1 MLVRDMGFLRT
12 VCALVAASAGIFYL
26 TSASSL
32 SSDGRWSL
40 IGVTFVSA
48 LLWVLL
54 GGRGVKNDSASRVKT
69 ASNEVEP
76 DDSEDELEST
86 ELSDIPAPVVEEQ
99 NLDGVSLRERKLAK
113 IQAANQSEDE
123 ESSEEENYVEVEV
136 TVENVHTADEYVVEV
151 SPESVEDADIEMTVS
166 NRRVK
171 HQEIRQ
177 RIEKR
182 RRNQLAEIRA
192 STVRMWE
199 QYNEGEDIV
208 ALLQNPEHGL
218 NIIDEPQKPEAGHVY
233 GATFIRLDDVTIL
246 KLRTPL
252 DSGFEE
258 VEKKPLPEGLP
269 NLEGMPLPPLPD
281 GDMPL
286 PPLPNASDAL
296 AAMKLQM
303 DED

>member
-1 MLVRDMGFLRT
+1 MVFLRT

>member
-1 MLVRDMGFLRT
+1 MGFIRT
-12 VCALVAASAGIFYL
+12 LFGLIAASAGIFYL

-32 SSDGRWSL
+32 SDNGSWTL
-40 IGVTFVSA
+40 IGITFGA
-48 LLWVLL
+48 TFAWVLL
-54 GGRGVKNDSASRVKT
+54 GGRGVKPKRQVASAQSAIVT
-69 ASNEVEP
+69 ESSIAESVSEEEP
-76 DDSEDELEST
+76 DA
-86 ELSDIPAPVVEEQ
+86 DIPPPVSVDD

-113 IQAANQSEDE
+113 IQAANQQDIE
-123 ESSEEENYVEVEV
+123 SEEEVEEITTVEV
-136 TVENVHTADEYVVEV
+136 TLENVHTADEYVVEV

-171 HQEIRQ
+171 HQEIRE

-199 QYNEGEDIV
+199 QHNEGEDIV
-208 ALLQNPEHGL
+208 AVLQKPDHGMDIL
-218 NIIDEPQKPEAGHVY
+218 DEPLKPEAGHVY
-233 GATFIRLDDVTIL
+233 GATFIRLDQGTIL

-258 VEKKPLPEGLP
+258 VEKKVKLPELPGLD
-269 NLEGMPLPPLPD
+269 GMPLPPLP
-281 GDMPL
+281 GGNLPL

-296 AAMKLQM
+296 AAMKAQM

>member
-1 MLVRDMGFLRT
+1 MRDMGFLRT

-40 IGVTFVSA
+40 IGVTFISA

-54 GGRGVKNDSASRVKT
+54 GGRGVKNNSTSRVKT
-69 ASNEVEP
+69 ASNEVES
-76 DDSEDELEST
+76 DDSEDEIEPA
-86 ELSDIPAPVVEEQ
+86 EQSDIPAPVVEEQ

>member
-1 MLVRDMGFLRT
+1 MRDMGFLRT

-40 IGVTFVSA
+40 IGVTFISA

-54 GGRGVKNDSASRVKT
+54 GGRGVKNNSTSRVKT
-69 ASNEVEP
+69 ASNQVES
-76 DDSEDELEST
+76 DDSEDEIEPA
-86 ELSDIPAPVVEEQ
+86 EQSDIPAPVVEEQ

>member
-76 DDSEDELEST
+76 DDSEDEIEST

-218 NIIDEPQKPEAGHVY
+218 NILDEPQKPEAGHVY

>member
-1 MLVRDMGFLRT
+1 MRDMGFLRT

-40 IGVTFVSA
+40 IGVTFISA

-54 GGRGVKNDSASRVKT
+54 GGRGVKNNSTTRVKT
-69 ASNEVEP
+69 ASNEVES
-76 DDSEDELEST
+76 DDSEDEIEPA
-86 ELSDIPAPVVEEQ
+86 EQSDIPAPVVEEQ

-123 ESSEEENYVEVEV
+123 ESPDEENYVEVEV

>member
-1 MLVRDMGFLRT
+1 MRDMGFLRT

-32 SSDGRWSL
+32 SSDGKWSL

-54 GGRGVKNDSASRVKT
+54 GGRGVKNNSTSRVKT
-69 ASNEVEP
+69 DSNEVEF
-76 DDSEDELEST
+76 DDSEDETEPA

-123 ESSEEENYVEVEV
+123 QSPDEENYVEVEV

-192 STVRMWE
+192 STVSMWE

-296 AAMKLQM
+296 AAMKQQM

>member
-1 MLVRDMGFLRT
+1 MGFLRT

-54 GGRGVKNDSASRVKT
+54 GGRGVKNNSASRVKT
-69 ASNEVEP
+69 TSNEVEP
-76 DDSEDELEST
+76 DDSEDETEST

-113 IQAANQSEDE
+113 IQAANQSEDG

>member
-40 IGVTFVSA
+40 IGVTFISA

-54 GGRGVKNDSASRVKT
+54 GGRGVKNNSTSRVKT
-69 ASNEVEP
+69 ASNQVES
-76 DDSEDELEST
+76 DDSEDEIEPA
-86 ELSDIPAPVVEEQ
+86 EQSDIPAPVVEEQ

>member
-1 MLVRDMGFLRT
+1 MGFIRT
-12 VCALVAASAGIFYL
+12 LFGLIAVSAGIFYL

-32 SSDGRWSL
+32 SDNGSWTL
-40 IGVTFVSA
+40 IGITFGA
-48 LLWVLL
+48 TFAWVLL
-54 GGRGVKNDSASRVKT
+54 GGRGVKPKRQVASAQSAIVT
-69 ASNEVEP
+69 ESSIAESVSEEEP
-76 DDSEDELEST
+76 DA
-86 ELSDIPAPVVEEQ
+86 DIPPPVSVDD

-113 IQAANQSEDE
+113 IQAANQQDVE
-123 ESSEEENYVEVEV
+123 SEEEVEEITTVEV
-136 TVENVHTADEYVVEV
+136 TLENVHTADEYVVEV

-171 HQEIRQ
+171 HQEIRE

-199 QYNEGEDIV
+199 QHNEGEDIV
-208 ALLQNPEHGL
+208 AVLQNPDHGMDIL
-218 NIIDEPQKPEAGHVY
+218 DEPLKPEAGHVY
-233 GATFIRLDDVTIL
+233 GATFIRLDQGTIL

-258 VEKKPLPEGLP
+258 VEKKVKLPELPGLD
-269 NLEGMPLPPLPD
+269 GMPLPPLP
-281 GDMPL
+281 GGNLPL

-296 AAMKLQM
+296 AAMKAQM

>member
-1 MLVRDMGFLRT
+1 MGFLRT

-54 GGRGVKNDSASRVKT
+54 GGRGVKNNSASRVKT
-69 ASNEVEP
+69 TSNEFEP
-76 DDSEDELEST
+76 DDSEDEIEST

-113 IQAANQSEDE
+113 IQASNQSEDG

-208 ALLQNPEHGL
+208 ALLQLSLIH
-218 NIIDEPQKPEAGHVY
+218 I
-233 GATFIRLDDVTIL
+233 
-246 KLRTPL
+246 
-252 DSGFEE
+252 
-258 VEKKPLPEGLP
+258 
-269 NLEGMPLPPLPD
+269 
-281 GDMPL
+281 
-286 PPLPNASDAL
+286 
-296 AAMKLQM
+296 
-303 DED
+303 

>member
-40 IGVTFVSA
+40 IGVTFISA

-54 GGRGVKNDSASRVKT
+54 GGRGVKNNSTSKVKT
-69 ASNEVEP
+69 ASNEVES
-76 DDSEDELEST
+76 DDSEDEIEPA
-86 ELSDIPAPVVEEQ
+86 EQSDIPAPVVEEQ

-123 ESSEEENYVEVEV
+123 GSPDEENYVEVEV

-281 GDMPL
+281 GEMPL

>member
-1 MLVRDMGFLRT
+1 MRDMGFLRT

-123 ESSEEENYVEVEV
+123 ESSEEENYVEIEV

>member
-1 MLVRDMGFLRT
+1 MGFLRT
-12 VCALVAASAGIFYL
+12 LCGLVAASAGIFYL

-32 SSDGRWSL
+32 SDNGSWTL
-40 IGVTFVSA
+40 IGITFGA
-48 LLWVLL
+48 TFAWVLL
-54 GGRGVKNDSASRVKT
+54 GGRGVKPSGQVT
-69 ASNEVEP
+69 AAQPAIVTESISTESE
-76 DDSEDELEST
+76 SEDASGA
-86 ELSDIPAPVVEEQ
+86 DIPPPVTAED

-113 IQAANQSEDE
+113 IQAANQQNVD
-123 ESSEEENYVEVEV
+123 SEEEGEEIATVEV
-136 TVENVHTADEYVVEV
+136 TLENVHTADEYVVEV

-171 HQEIRQ
+171 HQEIRE

-199 QYNEGEDIV
+199 QHNEGEDIV
-208 ALLQNPEHGL
+208 AVLQNPEHGM
-218 NIIDEPQKPEAGHVY
+218 NILDEPLKPEAGHVY
-233 GATFIRLDDVTIL
+233 GATFIRLDEGTIL

-258 VEKKPLPEGLP
+258 VEKKVKLPELPGLD
-269 NLEGMPLPPLPD
+269 GMPLPPLPD
-281 GDMPL
+281 GNLPL

-296 AAMKLQM
+296 AAMKAQM

>member
-1 MLVRDMGFLRT
+1 MGFLRT
-12 VCALVAASAGIFYL
+12 LCGLVAASAGIFYL

-32 SSDGRWSL
+32 SDNGSWTL
-40 IGVTFVSA
+40 IGITFGA
-48 LLWVLL
+48 TFAWVLL
-54 GGRGVKNDSASRVKT
+54 GGRGVKPSGQVT
-69 ASNEVEP
+69 AAQPAIVTESISTESE
-76 DDSEDELEST
+76 SEDASGA
-86 ELSDIPAPVVEEQ
+86 DIPAPVTAED

-113 IQAANQSEDE
+113 IQAANQQNVD
-123 ESSEEENYVEVEV
+123 SEEEGEEIAVVEV
-136 TVENVHTADEYVVEV
+136 TLENVHTADEYVVEV

-171 HQEIRQ
+171 HQEIRE

-199 QYNEGEDIV
+199 QHNEGEDIV
-208 ALLQNPEHGL
+208 AVLQNPEHGM
-218 NIIDEPQKPEAGHVY
+218 NILDEPLKPEAGHVY
-233 GATFIRLDDVTIL
+233 GATFIRLDEGTIL

-258 VEKKPLPEGLP
+258 VEKKVKLPELPGLD
-269 NLEGMPLPPLPD
+269 GMPLPPLPD
-281 GDMPL
+281 GNLPL

-296 AAMKLQM
+296 AAMKAQM

>member
-1 MLVRDMGFLRT
+1 MGFLRT

-54 GGRGVKNDSASRVKT
+54 GGRGVKNNAASRVKT

-76 DDSEDELEST
+76 DDSEDEIEST

-123 ESSEEENYVEVEV
+123 ESSEEENYVEIEV

>member
-1 MLVRDMGFLRT
+1 MGFLRT

-54 GGRGVKNDSASRVKT
+54 GGRGVKNDSASRLKT

>member
-76 DDSEDELEST
+76 DDSEDEIEST

-113 IQAANQSEDE
+113 IQAANQSKDE

>member
-1 MLVRDMGFLRT
+1 MGFIRT
-12 VCALVAASAGIFYL
+12 LFGLIAASAGIFYL

-32 SSDGRWSL
+32 SDNGSWTL
-40 IGVTFVSA
+40 IGITFGA
-48 LLWVLL
+48 TFAWVLL
-54 GGRGVKNDSASRVKT
+54 GGRGVKPKRQVASAQSAIVT
-69 ASNEVEP
+69 ESSITESVSEEEP
-76 DDSEDELEST
+76 DA
-86 ELSDIPAPVVEEQ
+86 DIPPPVSVDD

-113 IQAANQSEDE
+113 IQAANQQDVE
-123 ESSEEENYVEVEV
+123 SEEEVEEITTVEV
-136 TVENVHTADEYVVEV
+136 TLENVHTADEYVVEV

-171 HQEIRQ
+171 HQEIRE

-199 QYNEGEDIV
+199 QHNEGEDIV
-208 ALLQNPEHGL
+208 AVLQNPDHGMDIL
-218 NIIDEPQKPEAGHVY
+218 DEPLKPEAGHVY
-233 GATFIRLDDVTIL
+233 GATFIRLDQGTIL

-258 VEKKPLPEGLP
+258 VEKKVKLPELPGLD
-269 NLEGMPLPPLPD
+269 GMPLPPLP
-281 GDMPL
+281 GGNLPL

-296 AAMKLQM
+296 AAMKAQM

>member
-1 MLVRDMGFLRT
+1 MGFLRT

-54 GGRGVKNDSASRVKT
+54 GGRGVKNNSASRVKT
-69 ASNEVEP
+69 TSNEVEP
-76 DDSEDELEST
+76 DDSEDEIEST

-113 IQAANQSEDE
+113 IQASNQSEDG

>member
-1 MLVRDMGFLRT
+1 MGFLRT

-54 GGRGVKNDSASRVKT
+54 GGRGVKNNSASRVKT
-69 ASNEVEP
+69 TSNEVEP
-76 DDSEDELEST
+76 DDSEDEIEST

-113 IQAANQSEDE
+113 IQAANQSEDG

>member
-1 MLVRDMGFLRT
+1 MGFLRT
-12 VCALVAASAGIFYL
+12 LCGLVAASAGIFYL

-32 SSDGRWSL
+32 SDNGSWTL
-40 IGVTFVSA
+40 IGITFGA
-48 LLWVLL
+48 TFAWVLL
-54 GGRGVKNDSASRVKT
+54 GGRGVKPSGQVT
-69 ASNEVEP
+69 AAQPAIVTESVSTESE
-76 DDSEDELEST
+76 SEDVSDA
-86 ELSDIPAPVVEEQ
+86 DIPPPVTAED

-113 IQAANQSEDE
+113 IQAANQQNVD
-123 ESSEEENYVEVEV
+123 SEEEGEEIATVEV
-136 TVENVHTADEYVVEV
+136 TLENVHTADEYVVEV

-171 HQEIRQ
+171 HQEIRE

-199 QYNEGEDIV
+199 QHNEGEDIV
-208 ALLQNPEHGL
+208 AVLQNPEHGM
-218 NIIDEPQKPEAGHVY
+218 NILDEPLKPEAGHVY
-233 GATFIRLDDVTIL
+233 GATFIRLDEGTIL

-258 VEKKPLPEGLP
+258 VEKKVKLPELPGLD
-269 NLEGMPLPPLPD
+269 GMPLPPLPD
-281 GDMPL
+281 GNLPL

-296 AAMKLQM
+296 AAMKAQM

>member
-1 MLVRDMGFLRT
+1 MGFLRT

-40 IGVTFVSA
+40 IGVTFISA

-123 ESSEEENYVEVEV
+123 ESSEEENYVEVEL

>member
-1 MLVRDMGFLRT
+1 MGFLRT

-76 DDSEDELEST
+76 DDSKDEIEPA
-86 ELSDIPAPVVEEQ
+86 EQPDIPAPVVEEQ

-218 NIIDEPQKPEAGHVY
+218 NIIDEPQKPEAGHVLSL
-233 GATFIRLDDVTIL
+233 IHI
-246 KLRTPL
+246 
-252 DSGFEE
+252 
-258 VEKKPLPEGLP
+258 
-269 NLEGMPLPPLPD
+269 
-281 GDMPL
+281 
-286 PPLPNASDAL
+286 
-296 AAMKLQM
+296 
-303 DED
+303 

>member
-1 MLVRDMGFLRT
+1 MRDMGFLRT

-69 ASNEVEP
+69 ASNEVES
-76 DDSEDELEST
+76 DDSEDEIEST

>member
-1 MLVRDMGFLRT
+1 MGFLRT

-76 DDSEDELEST
+76 DDSEDEIEST

-218 NIIDEPQKPEAGHVY
+218 NILDEPQKPEAGHVY
-233 GATFIRLDDVTIL
+233 GATFIRLDDATIL